1 MSPAFLTTPVFPRD
15 SGRFV
20 GHCPLMTTN
29 EAVRLLEQF
38 RAGKIP
44 REKVLRAFQS
54 APVADLGFAQVDT
67 HRALRKNFPEVIFG
81 AGKTPEQVVKI
92 AAKLLEHGQPVL
104 ATRVTAEHARALRKK
119 FRIAVHHPLARCVTI
134 EKKPL
139 PKRPGFIAVV
149 CAGTSDLPVAEEAA
163 VTAEI
168 MGNRVERIHDIG
180 VAGLHRMLARMELL
194 QSSNVIVAVAGME
207 GALPSV
213 VAGLVARPVI
223 AVPTSIGY
231 GASFGGIAALL
242 AMLNSCA
249 SGVTVVNIDNG
260 FGAGY
265 AASQISALAEK

>member
-1 MSPAFLTTPVFPRD
+1 
-15 SGRFV
+15 
-20 GHCPLMTTN
+20 MTTTQ
-29 EAVRLLEQF
+29 AGRLLDQF

-44 REKVLRAFQS
+44 REKVLHAFQA

-92 AAKLLEHGQPVL
+92 AAKLLELRQPVL
-104 ATRVTAEHARALRKK
+104 VTRIIAEHARALKKK
-119 FRIAVHHPLARCVTI
+119 FKLAVHHELARCVTI
-134 EKKPL
+134 EKKSL
-139 PKRPGFIAVV
+139 PKRAGFIAVV

-180 VAGLHRMLARMELL
+180 VAGLHRMLARMDRL
-194 QSSNVIVAVAGME
+194 QSANVIVAVAGME

-213 VAGLVARPVI
+213 LAGLVAKPVI

-265 AASQISALAEK
+265 AASQINALATDGHR

>member
-1 MSPAFLTTPVFPRD
+1 
-15 SGRFV
+15 
-20 GHCPLMTTN
+20 MTTT
-29 EAVRLLEQF
+29 EAAQLLELF

-54 APVADLGFAQVDT
+54 APIADLGFAQVDV

-92 AAKLLEHGQPVL
+92 AAKLLAHGQRVL
-104 ATRVTAEHARALRKK
+104 VTRVTAEHARALRKK
-119 FRIAVHHPLARCVTI
+119 FKRAVHHAAARCVTI

-139 PKRPGFIAVV
+139 PKRAGFIAVV

-168 MGNRVERIHDIG
+168 MGNRVERAHDIG
-180 VAGLHRMLARMELL
+180 VAGLHRTLAKLDWL
-194 QSSNVIVAVAGME
+194 QRANVIVAVAGME

-213 VAGLVARPVI
+213 LAGLVSKPVI

-242 AMLNSCA
+242 AMLNSCG

-265 AASQISALAEK
+265 AASQISALATDKLS

>member
-1 MSPAFLTTPVFPRD
+1 
-15 SGRFV
+15 
-20 GHCPLMTTN
+20 MTTT
-29 EAVRLLEQF
+29 AAAQLLEQF

-44 REKVLRAFQS
+44 AEKVLRAFQS

-92 AAKLLEHGQPVL
+92 AAKLLEHGQQVL
-104 ATRVTAEHARALRKK
+104 VTRVTAEHARALRKK
-119 FRIAVHHPLARCVTI
+119 FKRAVHHNLARCVTI
-134 EKKPL
+134 EEKPL
-139 PKRPGFIAVV
+139 PKRAGFIAVV

-168 MGNRVERIHDIG
+168 MGNRVERVHDIG

-194 QSSNVIVAVAGME
+194 QSANVIVAVAGME

-213 VAGLVARPVI
+213 VAGLVAKPVI

-265 AASQISALAEK
+265 AASQIHALATDGHR